1 MDDARAAEAA
11 TAEPQARRIALP
23 GRGGSVAALA
33 FGPGERPFDV
43 IFSHANGF
51 NARTY
56 RTILGPLA
64 DRMSILAYDLRGH
77 GTTDL
82 PTVTEGR
89 TSWDDFSQDL
99 QALLERLDARDVVLA
114 GHSMGATTSLL
125 AAAAMPERVRALVL
139 FEPVLV
145 TAEARAQSIAGV
157 RTNSPLALGAERRR
171 DVFPSRQ
178 AAIEAY
184 TGKGAFARW
193 TPAML
198 ADYVEAGLR
207 RRADGTFELA
217 CSKAWEISNYLSHGH
232 DPWAAFAA
240 LRQPVRILRAEH
252 ASTTNLAPLAALPP
266 HTQVE
271 VAEIAGASH
280 FLPMERPDIV
290 AQALI
295 AATA

>member
-1 MDDARAAEAA
+1 MDDARAAV
-11 TAEPQARRIALP
+11 TAEPRARRIALP
-23 GRGGSVAALA
+23 GRSGSVAALE
-33 FGPGERPFDV
+33 FGPADRAFDV

-56 RTILGPLA
+56 RTILNPLA
-64 DRMSILAYDLRGH
+64 DRLRILAYDLRGH
-77 GTTDL
+77 GATDL

-99 QALLERLDARDVVLA
+99 QALLEHLDVRDVVLA

-145 TAEARAQSIAGV
+145 TAEARAQAIAGV
-157 RTNSPLALGAERRR
+157 RSDSPLALGAERRR
-171 DVFPSRQ
+171 DAFPSRQ
-178 AAIEAY
+178 AAIDAY

-207 RRADGTFELA
+207 PRADGTYELA
-217 CSKAWEISNYLSHGH
+217 CSRAWETSNYLAQGH
-232 DPWAAFAA
+232 DPWGAFAV

-266 HTQVE
+266 HAQVE

-280 FLPMERPDIV
+280 FLPMERPELV
-290 AQALI
+290 AQALLR
-295 AATA
+295 A